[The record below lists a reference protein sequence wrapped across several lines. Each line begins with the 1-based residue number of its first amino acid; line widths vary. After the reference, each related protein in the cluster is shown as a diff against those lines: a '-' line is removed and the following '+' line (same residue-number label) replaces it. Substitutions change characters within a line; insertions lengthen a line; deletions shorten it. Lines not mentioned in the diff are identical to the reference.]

1 MLKIIHQRD
10 KCIGCFYCV
19 EIAPNTWTI
28 EETDGKSF
36 LIESIKKKKLYI
48 ATISD
53 FEYDENKEA
62 ADVCPVNCIQ
72 IIKI

>member
-19 EIAPNTWTI
+19 EIAPQRWTI
-28 EETDGKSF
+28 DENDGKSF
-36 LIESIKKKKLYI
+36 LKESIQKKKMYI
-48 ATISD
+48 ATVSN
-53 FEYDENKEA
+53 FEYEENKEA
-62 ADVCPVNCIQ
+62 ADVCPVNCIE